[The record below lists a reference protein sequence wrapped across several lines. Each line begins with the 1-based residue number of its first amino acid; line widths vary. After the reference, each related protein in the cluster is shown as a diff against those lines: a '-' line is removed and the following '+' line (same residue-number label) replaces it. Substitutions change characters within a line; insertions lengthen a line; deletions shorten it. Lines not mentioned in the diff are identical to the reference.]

1 MVPDANNR
9 DYARERVTQV
19 LANEVLT
26 EDDLQ
31 AKAPKN

>member
-1 MVPDANNR
+1 MVPYANNR
-9 DYARERVTQV
+9 EYARELVTQV

-26 EDDLQ
+26 QDDLQ